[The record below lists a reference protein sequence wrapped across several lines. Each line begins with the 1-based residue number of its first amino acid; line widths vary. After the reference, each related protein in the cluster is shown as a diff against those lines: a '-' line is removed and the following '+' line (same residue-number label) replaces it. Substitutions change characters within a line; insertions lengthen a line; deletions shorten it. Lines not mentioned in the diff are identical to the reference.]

1 MLLILFAAIQHQ
13 QKFQLLDIQNQNLQQ
28 ENTHLHILFSHS
40 ASSTVTTLSYDS
52 ANGYTKIGVLEC
64 QKKRKNKHYH
74 NNECQHCTP
83 LYIQQ
88 VGQPGYIVD
97 WIKHILLLIITYLV
111 QIKTFLYDQYNRK

>member
-1 MLLILFAAIQHQ
+1 MACYLLAVQGKSYSNLILFAAIQHQ
-13 QKFQLLDIQNQNLQQ
+13 QKYQLLDIQNQILQQ
-28 ENTHLHILFSHS
+28 ENTHLHILFSHA
-40 ASSTVTTLSYDS
+40 ASITVTTLSYSS

-64 QKKRKNKHYH
+64 KKKHRKNKHYH

-97 WIKHILLLIITYLV
+97 
-111 QIKTFLYDQYNRK
+111 